1 MFILILVHKCKKNKP
16 TYKSNDQ
23 YSSAFYSNT
32 NGFRKALS
40 FPESQGHVKANGCN
54 LLNSL
59 SDDALILKG
68 LCTFCTGK
76 KQKNLMF

>member
-1 MFILILVHKCKKNKP
+1 MCKMFILILVHKCNKNKP
-16 TYKSNDQ
+16 TYKSNGQ

-40 FPESQGHVKANGCN
+40 FPESQGHGCN

-68 LCTFCTGK
+68 FVYFLHGEK
-76 KQKNLMF
+76 KKT